1 MKVFKTN
8 NLTVTTNYT
17 IASNK
22 GVHSVGPIKINNGI
36 TVVIGTDGRWV
47 IL

>member
-1 MKVFKTN
+1 MAVFKTN
-8 NLTVTTNYT
+8 DLTVTTNYT
-17 IASNK
+17 ITANK

-36 TVVIGTDGRWV
+36 TIVIGTNARWI